1 LSRHCLGEHIVTYL
15 STCNCM
21 CQHPISF
28 RQIKLLK
35 NIKQYKIKNVCY
47 YLNKKKRVSVL
58 FYFMD
63 KVKIKFVKKEKK

>member
-1 LSRHCLGEHIVTYL
+1 
-15 STCNCM
+15 M